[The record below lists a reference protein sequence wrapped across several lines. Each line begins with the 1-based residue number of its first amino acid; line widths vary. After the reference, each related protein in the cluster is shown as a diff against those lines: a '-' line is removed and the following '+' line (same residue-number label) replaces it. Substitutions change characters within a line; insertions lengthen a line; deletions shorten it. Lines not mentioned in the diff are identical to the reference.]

1 MSFNITPVASGY
13 QEIHPY
19 SAMNIDSVKI
29 NTSLIMMKEWH
40 RQNVTA
46 VHSVNCEGGNPR
58 PTSNDDY
65 FQTKPKS
72 NRPMSIEDQV
82 KIYLG
87 DQVLKNIIPAS
98 TDEKSQSAILNFAT
112 WNLTSSHRLTILGR
126 LWGSGQRRERSI
138 IRRFMLR
145 PDQVFGK
152 IEDDVDLDNNIFR
165 HHTIVGI
172 FEQCRRHWR
181 PFFSWS

>member
-1 MSFNITPVASGY
+1 
-13 QEIHPY
+13 
-19 SAMNIDSVKI
+19 
-29 NTSLIMMKEWH
+29 
-40 RQNVTA
+40 
-46 VHSVNCEGGNPR
+46 
-58 PTSNDDY
+58 
-65 FQTKPKS
+65 
-72 NRPMSIEDQV
+72 MSIEDQV

-145 PDQVFGK
+145 PDQVPGK
-152 IEDDVDLDNNIFR
+152 ITMITRTRTRMIFSDITLSSASLSSAADTDDLSSLGVPVFRPKYAFLHLWDQLHVCGSLKHCLLVSLDPSMISF
-165 HHTIVGI
+165 I
-172 FEQCRRHWR
+172 
-181 PFFSWS
+181 S